1 MFKKLFQ
8 RWVPVVIVVVTI
20 INLIASYLA
29 DNSAAL
35 NANIVALLAWLYIA
49 VNEFT
54 IQGREENAQE
64 DIG

>member
-8 RWVPVVIVVVTI
+8 RWVPVVIVLVTV

-35 NANIVALLAWLYIA
+35 NANIIALLAWIYI
-49 VNEFT
+49 VINEFT
-54 IQGREENAQE
+54 IQGREENAQK
-64 DIG
+64 DMG